1 MKKRIGYLDA
11 IRVFACLLIVLMH
24 APKPGLGTSGTI
36 LSSISYVCAPG
47 IGLFFMISGALLLPV
62 SQPMRHFY
70 KKRFSQLV
78 PPLLIWTVVYI
89 LLGLR
94 EGGGTAF
101 SNLLK
106 TILSIPFS
114 AQGSGTLWFFYTLIG
129 LYLLVPVISPFLEN
143 AKKKEIEFILLL
155 WVITLCYPFL
165 KEALSLDTST
175 YGILY
180 YFSGFAG
187 YFVLGYYLNRNAE
200 AGNLGIWA
208 GVLLIGLPLL
218 VAVIFRAF
226 DFEVNFYQVFWYQS
240 LLVVSMCA
248 GWFLLFKW
256 LFERWHFKRQELR
269 FLALLSNLSL
279 GVYLIHFAL
288 EREVLWEWPLL
299 YSGGGV
305 LQIVLTTIL
314 AVVVSFFFS
323 WLISLLPF
331 GDIIIGYR
339 RRDS

>member
-1 MKKRIGYLDA
+1 MKERIGYIDA

-62 SQPMRHFY
+62 SQSMRAFY
-70 KKRFSQLV
+70 KQRFSKLV
-78 PPLLIWTVVYI
+78 PPLLIWTAVYI
-89 LLGLR
+89 ISGVR
-94 EGGGTAF
+94 GGGASLSGF
-101 SNLLK
+101 VK

-114 AQGSGTLWFFYTLIG
+114 AQGSGILWFFYTLIG
-129 LYLLVPVISPFLEN
+129 LYLMAPVISPFLEN
-143 AKKKEIEFILLL
+143 AKKKEVEVILFF
-155 WVITLCYPFL
+155 WGITLCYPFL

-187 YFVLGYYLNRNAE
+187 YFVLGYYLNRYVNTS
-200 AGNLGIWA
+200 NTRIWRGI
-208 GVLLIGLPLL
+208 LLIGLPLL
-218 VAVIFRAF
+218 VAVIFQAF
-226 DFEVNFYQVFWYQS
+226 DIEVDFYQVFWYQS
-240 LLVVSMCA
+240 LLVVSMCT

-256 LFERWHFKRQELR
+256 LFEKWQLKRHEFR

-288 EREVLWEWPLL
+288 EREVLWKWPLL
-299 YSGGGV
+299 ISRGGV
-305 LQIVLTTIL
+305 FQIVLTAIL
-314 AVVVSFFFS
+314 AVVISFFFS

-331 GDIIIGYR
+331 GDTIIGYR